1 MKKWHVIRPYLITW
15 IIMEAV
21 AVFILFFA
29 SRDRWVLPIGINVMM
44 IPFYIMCFFDLHSR
58 CPICGKRH
66 LRRYVRC
73 AGTRYTL
80 YDAYCPVHDQW
91 IDVQRD
97 WEKGETTYFKMW
109 EDWKYGEDRKIIPV
123 WEKKE

>member
-1 MKKWHVIRPYLITW
+1 MKKWQVILPYLITW

-29 SRDRWVLPIGINVMM
+29 SRDRWVLPIGINIMM

-58 CPICGKRH
+58 CPLCGKRH

-73 AGTRYTL
+73 GGTRYTL
-80 YDAYCPVHDQW
+80 YDAYCPVHDTW

-97 WEKGETTYFKMW
+97 RDEHKTTYFKMW
-109 EDWKYGEDRKIIPV
+109 EDLKYGENRKIVSV
-123 WEKKE
+123 WEKKK